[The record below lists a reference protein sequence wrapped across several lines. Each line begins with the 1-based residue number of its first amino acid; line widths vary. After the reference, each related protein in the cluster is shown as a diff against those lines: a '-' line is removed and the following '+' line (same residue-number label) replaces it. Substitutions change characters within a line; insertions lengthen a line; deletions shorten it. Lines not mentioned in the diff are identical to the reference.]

1 MTCFYTM
8 DSNVGIEKMLR
19 NNSMTLAEFKSQ
31 GISELKIKML
41 ISKKQPNYINLQ
53 FTDFELIKH
62 LGSGGFSTVYL
73 ARCKVDGTLCAL
85 KFIKKSSIVSE
96 SKYKMLENEK
106 NILFTIDHTRL
117 VDLYYALESKNYII
131 FGLEYCPN
139 GNLYQ
144 FLQKRKT
151 ISEKEAKFLITQI
164 L

>member
-1 MTCFYTM
+1 
-8 DSNVGIEKMLR
+8 
-19 NNSMTLAEFKSQ
+19 
-31 GISELKIKML
+31 
-41 ISKKQPNYINLQ
+41 
-53 FTDFELIKH
+53 
-62 LGSGGFSTVYL
+62 
-73 ARCKVDGTLCAL
+73 
-85 KFIKKSSIVSE
+85 
-96 SKYKMLENEK
+96 MLENEK

>member
-1 MTCFYTM
+1 MQGWWDTM
-8 DSNVGIEKMLR
+8 R
-19 NNSMTLAEFKSQ
+19 A
-31 GISELKIKML
+31 KIH
-41 ISKKQPNYINLQ
+41 Q
-53 FTDFELIKH
+53 
-62 LGSGGFSTVYL
+62 
-73 ARCKVDGTLCAL
+73 
-85 KFIKKSSIVSE
+85 KSSIVSE